1 MLLVRAGVNAD
12 ERKLL
17 NFHIRHTLLLRKLV
31 LMKANLWVL
40 PPQRWMPDVHPVL
53 QRWIR
58 IARWEVLFWERRF
71 HMIFW
76 TSRMEKAWQEVFAKP
91 NIRQSLDISWKG
103 YFGIVTQSPST
114 INRPFKSVELFLN
127 SDSPSF
133 GTSFF
138 QQYVDSLSSSEIK
151 SLRREVYICDNV
163 IDQYQD
169 AIAVRKAVSNAAK
182 TYIANGGERDFHWE
196 QDFKKRLDKVK
207 KDVDVAV
214 TRCIKCH
221 EMIKV
226 LYENYVYSFSTREER
241 QVLQLIQSNDSGG
254 RKDETQPATTV
265 DDPNRQAQK
274 EANSSIAVSTDETPT
289 PLAQCADK
297 DMASPNKKKSVE
309 NHNLQNGSTPNDPA
323 TVNSPPR
330 HDDPPA
336 SSSSSET
343 AEASPPID
351 KQKPRSV
358 ENQNR
363 GDAVLPLNNNKHDAS
378 LNSQSKTI
386 SSTQQ
391 KPHNPAES
399 QTPESASLQKG
410 DVPVTDTKDPNASSL
425 TPPTEAPEKLD
436 KKENGGQVK
445 KEDAKNKEDRGVE
458 DS

>member
-1 MLLVRAGVNAD
+1 
-12 ERKLL
+12 
-17 NFHIRHTLLLRKLV
+17 
-31 LMKANLWVL
+31 
-40 PPQRWMPDVHPVL
+40 
-53 QRWIR
+53 
-58 IARWEVLFWERRF
+58 
-71 HMIFW
+71 
-76 TSRMEKAWQEVFAKP
+76 MEKAWQEVFAKP
-91 NIRQSLDISWKG
+91 NVRQYLDLTWKQ

-114 INRPFKSVELFLN
+114 IKRPFKSVELFLN

-133 GTSFF
+133 GTIFF

-151 SLRREVYICDNV
+151 SLRRELYICDDV
-163 IDQYQD
+163 IDQYHG
-169 AIAVRKAVSNAAK
+169 AIAVRDAVSNAAER
-182 TYIANGGERDFHWE
+182 YIAEGGERDFQWE

-221 EMIKV
+221 EMAKV
-226 LYENYVYSFSTREER
+226 LYYQYAYNFSTPEEK

-274 EANSSIAVSTDETPT
+274 EANSSIAVSTNETPT
-289 PLAQCADK
+289 SLAQCADK
-297 DMASPNKKKSVE
+297 DMASPNEKKSVE
-309 NHNLQNGSTPNDPA
+309 NQNLQNGSTPNDSVA
-323 TVNSPPR
+323 VNSPSQ

-351 KQKPRSV
+351 RQKPHSI
-358 ENQNR
+358 EKQNR
-363 GDAVLPLNNNKHDAS
+363 GDAVLPLNNNKCDAS
-378 LNSQSKTI
+378 FNSQSKTI
-386 SSTQQ
+386 SSSQQ
-391 KPHNPAES
+391 KPHNPAQS

-410 DVPVTDTKDPNASSL
+410 DIPVTDTKDPNAPSL